1 MESIQLSCGQAVVDQ
16 LDNVEELLSDLHTI
30 RDFLRWTVSRLNQ
43 AEAFLG
49 HGFDDPWDEA
59 VALVL
64 HGLNLPWDVDPSVKD
79 CRMTTTEKHIVLE
92 LVKERLLDRKPSAY
106 ITGISWF
113 CGLPFKVDQRV
124 LIPRSPIGEL
134 IENHFEPWIDVKNV
148 ESILDMC
155 TGSACIGIAAAMA
168 FPEAIVDCTD
178 LSEDALDV
186 AESNV
191 AMHGLEGQVNLVY
204 SDLFE
209 ALEGRSYDIIISNP
223 PYVDVPDMDALP
235 DEYHHEPRMALEA
248 GIDGL
253 DLVRKMLA
261 ELSRHLNPGGIAVI
275 EVGNSWE
282 ALEEAYPNVPFTWL
296 EFERGGHGVFL
307 LTKEQIDH
315 HQADLVE

>member
-1 MESIQLSCGQAVVDQ
+1 MSSIQLSDLPTVEEQ
-16 LDNVEELLSDLHTI
+16 LDNTDELLMDLHTI
-30 RDFLRWTVSRLNQ
+30 RDFLRWIVSRFNQ
-43 AEAFLG
+43 SELFLG
-49 HGFDDPWDEA
+49 HGYDDAWDEA

-64 HGLNLPWDVDPSVKD
+64 HGLNLPWDVDPTVRES
-79 CRMTTTEKHIVLE
+79 RLTATEKLFIIS
-92 LVKERLLDRKPSAY
+92 LVKQRLIDRIPTPY
-106 ITGISWF
+106 ITGTSWF
-113 CGLPFKVDQRV
+113 CGIPFSVDQRV

-134 IENHFEPWIDVKNV
+134 IENQFAPWIEPENV

-155 TGSACIGIAAAMA
+155 TGSGCIGIAAAMA
-168 FPEAIVDCTD
+168 FPEANIDCTD

-186 AESNV
+186 AESNI
-191 AMHGLEGQVNLVY
+191 ATHGLEGQVNLLF

-261 ELSRHLNPGGIAVI
+261 ELSQHLNPEGIAVI

-282 ALEEAYPNVPFTWL
+282 ALEAAYPNVPFTWI
-296 EFERGGHGVFL
+296 EFERGGHGVFM
-307 LTKEQIDH
+307 LTKEQVDEH
-315 HQADLVE
+315 FGS